1 MRILNSF
8 LIKDAHIALPLV
20 KSKAQGLCSWAFLLE
35 FKMGIAKQLANKLDT
50 SEAEV
55 TALLLRAPLHYKVY
69 KIPKRTFGERT
80 IAQPS
85 AALKALQ
92 RAFLML
98 QPLPT
103 HQAAMAYR
111 PGLSIKDNAHK
122 HRKNSYLLKVDL
134 NNFFNSIEPQLFWQ
148 EWSSLFEL
156 PEPNEKTL
164 IERLLFW
171 APRKNL
177 QDSLILSVGAPSSP
191 SVSNFVMRRFD
202 TKLDLICRDKKV
214 VYTRY
219 ADDLTFSTQRQ
230 DVLGELPALI
240 AELLRECFGAALT
253 INRRKTVLS
262 SKAHNRHVTG
272 ITLANSGQLS
282 LGRQRKRYIKHLVHQ
297 FILEQLAPVDI
308 NHLQG
313 LLSFAKHIEPVF
325 IQALE
330 KKYGPAALAAISGV
344 NHD

>member
-1 MRILNSF
+1 
-8 LIKDAHIALPLV
+8 
-20 KSKAQGLCSWAFLLE
+20 
-35 FKMGIAKQLANKLDT
+35 MGIAQQLASKLDI

-85 AALKALQ
+85 AALKKLQ
-92 RAFLML
+92 RAFLEL
-98 QPLPT
+98 QPLPV
-103 HQAAMAYR
+103 HSVAMAYR
-111 PGLSIKDNAHK
+111 LGLSIKDNAQK
-122 HRKNSYLLKVDL
+122 HRKNSYLLKIDL
-134 NNFFNSIEPQLFWQ
+134 NNFFNSIDPQLFWQ
-148 EWSSLFEL
+148 EWSSFFAL
-156 PEPNEKTL
+156 PETPEQTL

-177 QDSLILSVGAPSSP
+177 QSALMLSVGAPSSP
-191 SVSNFVMRRFD
+191 SISNFVMHRFD
-202 TKLDLICRDKKV
+202 TKLTLLCDEKHI

-230 DVLGELPALI
+230 GVLAELPVLI
-240 AELLRECFGAALT
+240 TELLIEFFGAALT

-272 ITLANSGQLS
+272 ITLANTGQLS
-282 LGRQRKRYIKHLVHQ
+282 LGRQKKRYIKHLVHQ
-297 FILEQLAPVDI
+297 FVLGQLVPVDI
-308 NHLQG
+308 YHLQG

-325 IQALE
+325 IQALQH
-330 KKYGPAALAAISGV
+330 KYGLVTLAAIYEV
-344 NHD
+344 KHD